1 MGSHIG
7 NPKAMPPVNFRRLP
21 GELHSVAKQA
31 SFNIALPR
39 DFCGFGSNVGRFWE
53 AKMDAEID
61 FPGIFF
67 DVFFECVVALILH
80 CFFEAQNLKNH
91 EKPLFFQ
98 WFLLIFHKIAIFE
111 KITKKLWED
120 NYEIALLSLNTKFV
134 QGLKNGSL
142 PKNIFQEYLA
152 QDYFFLETFAKAYGL
167 AISKSKDKFSI
178 RKLSELLMGVSEELI
193 LHETYAKEWD
203 IDLSNNYIKKA
214 TKNYTDF
221 LDDTSKRLSS
231 VEIMFAMTPCMRLY
245 SWIGKSLYEEDF
257 DIKYK
262 EWIITYSDESFEKL
276 ADSLENLIE
285 TNKETYDINQ
295 AKYLYRRAMEL
306 ELDFF
311 NAYSDF

>member
-1 MGSHIG
+1 MS
-7 NPKAMPPVNFRRLP
+7 
-21 GELHSVAKQA
+21 
-31 SFNIALPR
+31 
-39 DFCGFGSNVGRFWE
+39 
-53 AKMDAEID
+53 
-61 FPGIFF
+61 
-67 DVFFECVVALILH
+67 
-80 CFFEAQNLKNH
+80 
-91 EKPLFFQ
+91 
-98 WFLLIFHKIAIFE
+98 
-111 KITKKLWED
+111 ITKQLWED
-120 NYEIALLSLNTKFV
+120 NYNIALLSLNTKFV

-167 AISKSKDKFSI
+167 AVSKSKDKYSI

-193 LHETYAKEWD
+193 LHETYSKEWD

-221 LDDTSKRLSS
+221 LDETSKRLSS

-245 SWIGKSLYEEDF
+245 SWIGKSLYKEHF
-257 DIKYK
+257 DTKYK
-262 EWIITYSDESFEKL
+262 EWIITYSDESFENL
-276 ADSLENLIE
+276 ANSLENLIE

-295 AKYLYRRAMEL
+295 AKYLYKRAMEL

>member
-1 MGSHIG
+1 M
-7 NPKAMPPVNFRRLP
+7 
-21 GELHSVAKQA
+21 
-31 SFNIALPR
+31 
-39 DFCGFGSNVGRFWE
+39 
-53 AKMDAEID
+53 
-61 FPGIFF
+61 
-67 DVFFECVVALILH
+67 
-80 CFFEAQNLKNH
+80 
-91 EKPLFFQ
+91 
-98 WFLLIFHKIAIFE
+98 

-167 AISKSKDKFSI
+167 AVSKSKDKYSI

-203 IDLSNNYIKKA
+203 IDLSNNYIKPA

-221 LDDTSKRLSS
+221 LDNVSKTLSA

-245 SWIGKSLYEEDF
+245 SWIGQRLLNMGF
-257 DIKYK
+257 DRKYK
-262 EWIITYSDESFEKL
+262 EWIMTYSDKSFENL
-276 ADSLENLIE
+276 AKSLENLIDS
-285 TNKETYDINQ
+285 YQDSFDINQ
-295 AKYLYRRAMEL
+295 ANYLYTRAMEL

-311 NAYSDF
+311 KAYSDF

>member
-1 MGSHIG
+1 M
-7 NPKAMPPVNFRRLP
+7 
-21 GELHSVAKQA
+21 
-31 SFNIALPR
+31 
-39 DFCGFGSNVGRFWE
+39 
-53 AKMDAEID
+53 
-61 FPGIFF
+61 
-67 DVFFECVVALILH
+67 
-80 CFFEAQNLKNH
+80 
-91 EKPLFFQ
+91 
-98 WFLLIFHKIAIFE
+98 

-167 AISKSKDKFSI
+167 AVSKSKDKYSI

-193 LHETYAKEWD
+193 LHETYAKKWD

-221 LDDTSKRLSS
+221 LEDTSKRLSS

-245 SWIGKSLYEEDF
+245 SWIGKSLYKEDF

-276 ADSLENLIE
+276 ANSLENLIE
-285 TNKETYDINQ
+285 INKETYDINQ

-311 NAYSDF
+311 KAYSDF

>member
-1 MGSHIG
+1 M
-7 NPKAMPPVNFRRLP
+7 
-21 GELHSVAKQA
+21 
-31 SFNIALPR
+31 
-39 DFCGFGSNVGRFWE
+39 
-53 AKMDAEID
+53 
-61 FPGIFF
+61 
-67 DVFFECVVALILH
+67 
-80 CFFEAQNLKNH
+80 
-91 EKPLFFQ
+91 
-98 WFLLIFHKIAIFE
+98 

-134 QGLKNGSL
+134 QGLRNGSL

-167 AISKSKDKFSI
+167 AVAKSKDKYSI

-203 IDLSNNYIKKA
+203 IDLSKNYIKKA
-214 TKNYTDF
+214 TQNYTDF

-257 DIKYK
+257 DTKYK

-285 TNKETYDINQ
+285 NNKETYDLNQ
-295 AKYLYRRAMEL
+295 AKYLYKRAMEL